1 MRWKK
6 TRKHNEQAFECHPSS
21 RWAPFWAYVATT
33 VVIVFAQID
42 SEVDWWPRVF
52 VAVLAVA
59 ANVAIITAM
68 HSRWGYG
75 GKNEPDWQGR

>member
-1 MRWKK
+1 MEKGEEA
-6 TRKHNEQAFECHPSS
+6 NEQAFRVPPVVP
-21 RWAPFWAYVATT
+21 WAPFWGYVATT
-33 VVIVFAQID
+33 AVIVVAQID
-42 SEVDWWPRVF
+42 SEANWWLRVF

-68 HSRWGYG
+68 HRRWGYG